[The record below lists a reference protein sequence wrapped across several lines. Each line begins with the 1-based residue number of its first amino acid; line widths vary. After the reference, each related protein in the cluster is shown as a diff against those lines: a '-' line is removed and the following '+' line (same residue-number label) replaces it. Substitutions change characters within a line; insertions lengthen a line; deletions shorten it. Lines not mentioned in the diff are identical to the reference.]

1 MVVTPL
7 VKVHTPDGKTVC
19 KERDRKAY
27 VCYSNSHSTNN
38 RRPAKREQE
47 VIKVFK

>member
-27 VCYSNSHSTNN
+27 GAI
-38 RRPAKREQE
+38 PI
-47 VIKVFK
+47 VIQQITVDLLNGNKK